1 MWLFPHMGPACL
13 SSLLYV
19 QVVLTDQEHIL
30 SLTREN
36 LALNFPATSASSSR
50 GPQQPDTT
58 GSIAAATSGAV
69 ASIPSGCDMQQQQQP
84 LSAAAAFAAAFGSL
98 TDSSQAA
105 PASTQPPSCAL
116 DVQQVYAPGPLVVE
130 YTWGEPLQQLQDRLA
145 SAGATRLGCG
155 GEAGT
160 SSPSGISSS
169 VAQAGDPVGQLAG
182 LGFDIVLGAD
192 LLYDVSAHPAV
203 LHSLQQLAAASPH
216 LQVFLCWRDRVLGEA
231 AFLDAA
237 AAAGWVVEQVPVSM
251 LHPEFQTGYYKL
263 VALTRLP

>member
-1 MWLFPHMGPACL
+1 MGPAWL

-19 QVVLTDQEHIL
+19 QVVLTDQQHIL

-50 GPQQPDTT
+50 RLQQPDTT
-58 GSIAAATSGAV
+58 RSIAAATSGAV
-69 ASIPSGCDMQQQQQP
+69 ASPPSGCDMQQP

-105 PASTQPPSCAL
+105 PASPQPPSCAL
-116 DVQQVYAPGPLVVE
+116 ELQQVYAPGPLVVE
-130 YTWGEPLQQLQDRLA
+130 YSWGEPLQQLQDRLA
-145 SAGATRLGCG
+145 SAGATRLGCE

-160 SSPSGISSS
+160 SSPSGSRS
-169 VAQAGDPVGQLAG
+169 VAQAADPVGQLAG
-182 LGFDIVLGAD
+182 LGFDVVVGAD
-192 LLYDVSAHPAV
+192 LLYEVRAHPAL
-203 LHSLQQLAAASPH
+203 LHSLQQLAAATPH

-231 AFLDAA
+231 SFLDAA
-237 AAAGWVVEQVPVSM
+237 AAAGWVIEEMPVLM